1 MWFFGQSEGQVGGWG
16 KAEILASEPDGQTGV
31 RWQTWATYSH
41 EGEGPAAASA
51 MDKSIFD
58 YTANS
63 NSAMSWEFKLINQ
76 TINMDLEENANM
88 V

>member
-1 MWFFGQSEGQVGGWG
+1 MGGWG
-16 KAEILASEPDGQTGV
+16 KAEILASDPDGQTGV

-58 YTANS
+58 YS
-63 NSAMSWEFKLINQ
+63 Q
-76 TINMDLEENANM
+76 Q
-88 V
+88 